1 MLGDKLVKILMTA
14 DPGNT
19 GQVLDQVMQ
28 KAKRVDESLR
38 ELGSRTPASPQGAAT
53 LPAAAAP
60 LPNSVPASYQK
71 TTGSIKQLAAAFVVA
86 QGAIMAVETALRSVS
101 GAFGGFI
108 NVNNQ
113 MEQLRLQFEVMLG
126 SKAKMEELFTITKK
140 FADTTPFNDLDSYRA
155 GQQLLAA
162 GVKDAR
168 EYERSLRSVGD
179 LAAASGR
186 SIGEVASAY
195 ARLKSGATGEAME
208 ALRLMNISRA
218 MFEAQGI
225 RFDAGGQA
233 LATARQMTDALDSI
247 ISNNYGGMTEKL
259 SKTWAGLWSTF
270 TSGAENSVR
279 TLTGGTFELLKS
291 ALASVNDAM
300 DAALKDPDQKLKR
313 LGDSITVAAK
323 AVGELGGQFTTLAG
337 SGASTAFQAL
347 GQALAAVGFG
357 LSTIVYLT
365 RMAQAAMQLL
375 WDTVSM
381 SGNARQNF
389 MNSMNDANSAYSKQI
404 ALVRSALG
412 MQADA
417 AQSSADAQTNATNKI
432 AKAQQE
438 AAIKAAES
446 RNSVV
451 AGLKTIMAVQE
462 SAWAVEK
469 AKGRDTTQLAQM
481 EMEQRKL
488 NLSTL
493 QEAEGRQQAA
503 IEAQG
508 KAYQK
513 SSELLAAEAEYAK
526 ALAAYYDALIEKKE
540 KMGGFVTQT
549 SKLIAEADAIEAK
562 GGDAG
567 VKRYE
572 ALKSAVTEYLDG
584 LEKMKNAQIQA
595 QANAAKMESAV
606 SAAQSGNLAQYQNV
620 TAAIEQNE
628 RIFQISALQERLNQI
643 RQLSEAQNLG
653 ARERFTLYEQERQI
667 FSQMTGGISA
677 AITETMQQIESLQN
691 KAMGAASSAIGILEK
706 TGAEKSAYE
715 EVASMIRGLNLD
727 MSKMSLQTLGQMA
740 SLSDQL
746 KNKGVSAKDLMPNSG
761 QVLEALRKELTG
773 IPDMIGKL
781 QGGLQTLIG
790 LSAQIGAQAAN
801 NFWGPWEEKLSG
813 LKEQIAS
820 LAMTNL
826 APAGSILPAVE
837 LPRTNTQ
844 AQTQTVNVATNT
856 QLTVQGST
864 LREVDEIVA
873 KARDRFSDEL
883 YAALQE
889 ANARFAL

>member
-1 MLGDKLVKILMTA
+1 
-14 DPGNT
+14 
-19 GQVLDQVMQ
+19 MQ
-28 KAKRVDESLR
+28 L
-38 ELGSRTPASPQGAAT
+38 
-53 LPAAAAP
+53 
-60 LPNSVPASYQK
+60 
-71 TTGSIKQLAAAFVVA
+71 
-86 QGAIMAVETALRSVS
+86 
-101 GAFGGFI
+101 
-108 NVNNQ
+108 
-113 MEQLRLQFEVMLG
+113 
-126 SKAKMEELFTITKK
+126 
-140 FADTTPFNDLDSYRA
+140 
-155 GQQLLAA
+155 
-162 GVKDAR
+162 
-168 EYERSLRSVGD
+168 
-179 LAAASGR
+179 
-186 SIGEVASAY
+186 
-195 ARLKSGATGEAME
+195 EA
-208 ALRLMNISRA
+208 
-218 MFEAQGI
+218 
-225 RFDAGGQA
+225 
-233 LATARQMTDALDSI
+233 ALDSI
-247 ISNNYGGMTEKL
+247 NKSMD
-259 SKTWAGLWSTF
+259 
-270 TSGAENSVR
+270 
-279 TLTGGTFELLKS
+279 S
-291 ALASVNDAM
+291 ALS
-300 DAALKDPDQKLKR
+300 DPGKKLKR
-313 LGDSITVAAK
+313 LGDGISGVTG
-323 AVGELGGQFTTLAG
+323 AVGQLAG
-337 SGASTAFQAL
+337 AFDGLL
-347 GQALAAVGFG
+347 GKGGNSAMEILTGGLAAVTLG
-357 LSTIVYLT
+357 LSTLT
-365 RMAQAAMQLL
+365 FVARQAQAAMQFL
-375 WDTVSM
+375 WDSM
-381 SGNARQNF
+381 TFSGNARQNF
-389 MNSMNDANSAYSKQI
+389 VNSMNDANSAYSKQI

-417 AQSSADAQTNATNKI
+417 AQDAADAQTGATNQI

-469 AKGRDTTQLAQM
+469 AKGRDAVQLAQM

-549 SKLIAEADAIEAK
+549 SKLIAEADAIDAK

-584 LEKMKNAQIQA
+584 LEKMKNAQVQA

-606 SAAQSGNLAQYQNV
+606 NAAQSGNLAQYQNM

-653 ARERFTLYEQERQI
+653 ARERFTLYEQERQV

-706 TGAEKSAYE
+706 TGAEKGAYE

-727 MSKMSLQTLGQMA
+727 MSKMSLQTIGQMA

-746 KNKGVSAKDLMPNSG
+746 KNKGVSAQDLMPSSG

-781 QGGLQTLIG
+781 QGGLQTLVG